1 MKIERFT
8 YGRSNTQ
15 EEAEDTL
22 QLVII
27 FSIIKSKNHKQI
39 KQNPW
44 KDKKKKNLYHKS
56 YC

>member
-27 FSIIKSKNHKQI
+27 VSIIKSKNHKQI
-39 KQNPW
+39 KQNP
-44 KDKKKKNLYHKS
+44 
-56 YC
+56 